1 MFVISTATR
10 LVLSLK
16 LAFAWITF
24 YFARLCERLLP
35 PSLLSLLLWPP
46 AAVWDLVQVRQ
57 RKPLTHWRRFPESWR
72 PKRWRFVLRQSLGL
86 YHSQLFYM
94 WPDRLCAKRWLSRC
108 RLEGESNLNGS
119 LEGNRG
125 VVLASL
131 HFGPFE
137 IMPYWLRAYGIITT
151 SVRTRPPDSL
161 KGLTSYQYSL
171 SPPADVPVFL
181 YAEDLTPLPRFSHV
195 RKILGP
201 GRRLL
206 VMVDPVRGLQVD
218 VPFFEDRT
226 FRMSTGAIR
235 LAIMAAA
242 DVVPCLIAE
251 TSTWKFAIHFGT
263 PVPRHYLDRSPDMQA
278 IGAHLLKEFS
288 KVVSRYPEQCK
299 MRLSRAMWPL
309 PENGDFDVSSARHAA
324 KVIDTLERDG

>member
-1 MFVISTATR
+1 
-10 LVLSLK
+10 
-16 LAFAWITF
+16 
-24 YFARLCERLLP
+24 
-35 PSLLSLLLWPP
+35 
-46 AAVWDLVQVRQ
+46 
-57 RKPLTHWRRFPESWR
+57 
-72 PKRWRFVLRQSLGL
+72 
-86 YHSQLFYM
+86 M
-94 WPDRLCAKRWLSRC
+94 WPDRLCARRWLSRC
-108 RLEGESNLNGS
+108 RLEGESNLNG
-119 LEGNRG
+119 LREGNRG

-181 YAEDLTPLPRFSHV
+181 YAEDLTPLPRFSHL

-218 VPFFEDRT
+218 VPFFEDRM

-235 LAIMAAA
+235 LATMADA
-242 DVVPCLIAE
+242 DLVPCLIAE

-263 PVPRHYLDRSPDMQA
+263 PVPRHYLGRSPDMQA

-309 PENGDFDVSSARHAA
+309 TENGDSDVSVGAPHAA
-324 KVIDTLERDG
+324 QSH

>member
-46 AAVWDLVQVRQ
+46 AAAWDLVQLRQ

-72 PKRWRFVLRQSLGL
+72 PRRWRFVLRQSLGL

-94 WPDRLCAKRWLSRC
+94 WPDRLCARRWLSRC

-218 VPFFEDRT
+218 VPFFEDRM

-235 LAIMAAA
+235 LATMADA
-242 DVVPCLIAE
+242 DLVPCLIAE
-251 TSTWKFAIHFGT
+251 TSTWKFAIHLGIQVT
-263 PVPRHYLDRSPDMQA
+263 RYCLDRLTDLQA
-278 IGAHLLKEFS
+278 I
-288 KVVSRYPEQCK
+288 C
-299 MRLSRAMWPL
+299 
-309 PENGDFDVSSARHAA
+309 
-324 KVIDTLERDG
+324 